1 MGFKEDVQAYRRS
14 TEPDYLDPAYV
25 STLTRAPTQPLVKIP
40 HPLSEVTGPQF
51 KTEDVSPNAA
61 ELTWQ
66 HSGEP
71 PRERVIGTGQVTDED
86 GRRHT
91 LIAPSITGSP
101 GSQGWNAILEGPKET
116 GFFRC

>member
-14 TEPDYLDPAYV
+14 SEPDYLYPAYL

-61 ELTWQ
+61 DLRWQ

-71 PRERVIGTGQVTDED
+71 LRERVILTGQVTDD
-86 GRRHT
+86 DARRHA
-91 LIAPSITGSP
+91 LIARSITGSP
-101 GSQGWNAILEGPKET
+101 GSQGWNAILEGPEET
-116 GFFRC
+116 VYFRC